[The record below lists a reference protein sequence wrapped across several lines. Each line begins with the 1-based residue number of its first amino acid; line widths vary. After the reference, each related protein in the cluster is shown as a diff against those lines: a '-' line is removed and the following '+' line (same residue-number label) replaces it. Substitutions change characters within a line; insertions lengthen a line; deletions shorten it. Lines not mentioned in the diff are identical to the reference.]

1 MTTSKQLAT
10 GLGGA
15 IGCDYLEGRNQL
27 VFVEYDGKISRLD
40 LVCPTAST
48 LSSGTG
54 ILHGTWIFDL
64 ETGAEVDLGQ
74 MDKADIW
81 WEQHDAVRRSMVP
94 LGDAKIANIGVVNF
108 NGVSAAELQ
117 GLSYS
122 STPIVG
128 NDDATNHLVNGDVF
142 AVITR
147 SGNYAKVQVLNY
159 GYDLTIRWRTY
170 KLQSAYQLL
179 GTGYTHPEDVVVTA
193 DGQHAYV
200 TERGGDLLYVDLA
213 NADRVH
219 ATVVSSGMTAPHQI
233 ALDEA
238 RQQAYLVEYANP
250 GRLLRIDLTTGAQ
263 TVLYSNLENAIG
275 LVMTDNFQFAYIS
288 EQKSGGNGQLSR
300 VELSTGQRDVLVT
313 GMTNPFFLTWAD
325 AGEGAI
331 LTTERDPANQV
342 SLIDLTQVPVS
353 VSPVASVP
361 FRPSSVAV
369 VSADRLLVCS
379 DSVITELNL
388 TGLVYVATGPTI
400 LGIGHVPFDRI
411 VNGYADTT
419 IDPAYFFQVKDAP
432 FGGTLSLMINHEHAY
447 ADGARYY
454 KVFVDGVVQKRSW
467 SDYRWSTSANRFIL
481 RTMNPI
487 GSGYF
492 RVRRPHE
499 LWYNHWLGYR
509 LPTGGLPNGLRTIE
523 VRLYSAPNAA
533 SLMSTDSLQV
543 QIDNQRPTAV
553 IDEIIHD
560 GVVVGTCAI
569 VDSGSS
575 EFTFR
580 IQAQDPEEHLLSWRL
595 KALWSDNKSA
605 VIASDSYSSHMS
617 PTKKWAGVNG
627 VVPTPAWDASVPGDP
642 TSTRCAHTF
651 YLGVWD
657 RVINGYHYI
666 HRSHYHKSIT
676 IMLPPL
682 P

>member
-1 MTTSKQLAT
+1 MTTSTQLAT

-15 IGCDYLEGRNQL
+15 IGCDYLPIRNQL
-27 VFVEYDGKISRLD
+27 FFVEFNGKLSRLD

-48 LSSGTG
+48 VSFGTG
-54 ILHGTWIFDL
+54 TLRGTWLFDFENGI
-64 ETGAEVDLGQ
+64 ETDGSVPHDV
-74 MDKADIW
+74 W
-81 WEQHDAVRRSMVP
+81 WEQHDTVRRSMVP
-94 LGDAKIANIGVVNF
+94 KNGAQITNIGVVNF

-117 GLSYS
+117 SLSYS
-122 STPIVG
+122 TTPIVG
-128 NDDATNHLVNGDVF
+128 NNDATNQLVNGDVF

-147 SGNYAKVQVLNY
+147 NGYYAKVQVLNY
-159 GYDLTIRWRTY
+159 DYNLQIRWRTY
-170 KLQSAYQLL
+170 ELKSAYHVL
-179 GTGYTHPEDVVVTA
+179 GTGYTHPEDIVVTA

-200 TERGGDLLYVDLA
+200 TERGGNLLYVDLS

-233 ALDEA
+233 ALDES
-238 RQQAYLVEYANP
+238 RQQAYVVEYANP
-250 GRLLRIDLTTGAQ
+250 GRLLRIDLATGAQ
-263 TVLYSNLENAIG
+263 TVVYSNLENAIG
-275 LVMTDNFQFAYIS
+275 LLVTDDLLFAYVS

-300 VELSTGQRDVLVT
+300 IDLSTLQRDTIVT

-331 LTTERDPANQV
+331 LTTERDPADRV
-342 SLIDLTQVPVS
+342 SLIDLTQAPAS
-353 VSPVASVP
+353 VSQVAAVP
-361 FRPSSVAV
+361 PRPSSVAV
-369 VSADRLLVCS
+369 VSADRLLACS
-379 DSVITELNL
+379 DSIITELCL
-388 TGLVYVATGPTI
+388 TGSVYVATGPTI

-411 VNGYADTT
+411 PGGYADTT
-419 IDPAYFFQVKDAP
+419 VDPGYFFQVKDAP

-454 KVFVDGVVQKRSW
+454 KIFVDGVVQKRSW

-481 RTMNPI
+481 RQRNPI

-492 RVRRPHE
+492 QVRRPHE

-509 LPTGGLPNGLRTIE
+509 LPTGDLANGLRTIE
-523 VRLYSAPNAA
+523 VQLFSAPNAA
-533 SLMSTDSLQV
+533 SLMSTDSLQIQV
-543 QIDNQRPTAV
+543 DNQKPTAA

-575 EFTFR
+575 LFTFR

-595 KALWSDNKSA
+595 KALWGNNKSA
-605 VIASDSYSSHMS
+605 LIDSGSYSGTAS
-617 PTKKWAGVNG
+617 KKWAGVSG
-627 VVPTPAWDASVPGDP
+627 IVPASPWDANVPGDP
-642 TSTRCAHTF
+642 TSIRCAHTF
-651 YLGVWD
+651 YLTVWD
-657 RVINGYHYI
+657 RVINGYNYI

-676 IMLPPL
+676 IYL
-682 P
+682 